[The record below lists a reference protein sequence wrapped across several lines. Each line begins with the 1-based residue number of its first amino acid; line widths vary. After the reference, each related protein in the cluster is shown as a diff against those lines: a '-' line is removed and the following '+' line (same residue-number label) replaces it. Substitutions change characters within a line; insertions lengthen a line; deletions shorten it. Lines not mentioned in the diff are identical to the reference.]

1 MVLAAG
7 NYKDKRLFRRGT
19 KHAYSKRASFER
31 HYKRFIF
38 HLFQEGYVKHFK
50 LGVVSFI
57 AIFILVACQQVV
69 SPKDRQTTALFTD
82 ADLDKAVLELAEAE
96 ESSGQELA
104 DIPDGSLTTLA
115 DYPAGDLSSAAVL
128 PGAKGFIYYQVRD
141 TSVVNQYKIYR
152 FDQSTDVNTLVYEG
166 QRALNGVAGNAAGTI
181 VYFSARE
188 TTSATSDY
196 EIYKLNVNTSG
207 VTRLTNNNSDDI
219 NVASSADA
227 NRITFE
233 GLGAGGQKAVYYRIY
248 SSATNFIERRLAGS
262 LDQFEPSISSNG
274 NYIAFV
280 RLLNTGSYRIMLHN
294 ISANTYLTVNS
305 DASPL
310 NHPSPNDAGSK
321 VAWSRN
327 DTSGYQVRVKNLT
340 TTGITTA
347 VSSTTLIRHPHL
359 TRDGNYLTYGLGVSN
374 SFNVFTKN
382 LSSGAFVQGTNLVRP
397 VSASGM
403 YWQTPAGTATATIQ
417 GRVTRGSGSSLVA
430 GNEVRYNYSYS
441 ETAKQQNVSDL
452 LARAAAQ
459 GSVRVIVTLAVGF
472 RPEGTLSAP
481 ATTNQRQ
488 AIQQAQTSLLS
499 RYSGQVSLVTRFQT
513 VPLVVVIVDA
523 AGLQALDSDPSVVW
537 IEEDVA
543 QPPTLAES
551 TAIVGAP
558 AAWSSGYTGSGQ
570 AVAILDTGVDRL
582 HSFFGGRVVSEA
594 CYSSSFS
601 GPGYTSTKACPGG
614 SDVGGGAWE
623 QTGTGSAAP
632 CTAANGCDHGTHVA
646 GIAAGNGASFDGVA
660 RDAGIIAVQVFSN
673 FNASYCANFGYSGTC
688 TLSFT
693 SDQIKGLERVYALR
707 NSFSVA
713 SANMSLGGGQSTANC
728 DSDSRK
734 LIIDN
739 LRSVGI
745 ATVIAS
751 GNNGFT
757 NALSFPACISSA
769 VSVGSTNDGSSGAT
783 PTDAVSSFS
792 NSASFL
798 SLLAPGY
805 WINSSVPGGGFA
817 EFAGTSM
824 AAPHVAGAWAI
835 MKQRFPSESVSQ
847 ILSRL
852 QSTGVGITDSRNGIT
867 KSRIQVDAA
876 LSLPTTAVVRLYNA
890 STGQLVATQDANSS
904 DDYSFSN
911 VASGNYYVQAYIDTG
926 DDTQGSSEKAG
937 AFGGSAVPT
946 VVNASG
952 TVTANI
958 TTGTPTEVEP
968 NNNTATNN
976 VLLLGTFINGEVV
989 TTNYDYF
996 KLLVPS
1002 TGNYTL
1008 ETFSCDGRLDTIID
1022 LYNASG
1028 TFLTSD
1034 DQGGTGN
1041 CSQIVYNFT
1050 SAGTYF
1056 VRVSGYLDSSGFY
1069 TLGIR

>member
-1 MVLAAG
+1 V
-7 NYKDKRLFRRGT
+7 KR
-19 KHAYSKRASFER
+19 
-31 HYKRFIF
+31 
-38 HLFQEGYVKHFK
+38 FK
-50 LGVVSFI
+50 LGVVTFI
-57 AIFILVACQQVV
+57 AIFILVACQQVE
-69 SPKDRQTTALFTD
+69 SPKNRQTKALFTD
-82 ADLDKAVLELAEAE
+82 TDLDKAVLEVAGVE
-96 ESSGQELA
+96 ETSGQELVA
-104 DIPDGSLTTLA
+104 IPDGSVTTLA
-115 DYPAGDLSSAAVL
+115 DYPAGELALAAVL
-128 PGAKGFIYYQVRD
+128 PGAKGFIYYQLRD
-141 TSVVNQYKIYR
+141 TSAVDQYKIYR
-152 FDQSTDVNTLVYEG
+152 FDQSTDANTLVYEG

-181 VYFSARE
+181 IYFSARE

-196 EIYKLNVNTSG
+196 EVYKLNVNTSG
-207 VTRLTNNNSDDI
+207 VTRLTNNSSDDI

-233 GLGAGGQKAVYYRIY
+233 GLGASGQKAVYYRIY

-262 LDQFEPSISSNG
+262 LAQFEPSISSNG

-280 RLLNTGSYRIMLHN
+280 RLLNTGSYRVMLHD

-305 DASPL
+305 DPSPL
-310 NHPSPNDAGSK
+310 NHPSPDDAGNK

-340 TTGITTA
+340 TTTITTA

-359 TRDGNYLTYGLGVSN
+359 TRDGNYLTYGLQVSN

-382 LSSGAFVQGTNLVRP
+382 LSSGAFVQGTNFVLP
-397 VSASGM
+397 ASASGM
-403 YWQTPAGTATATIQ
+403 YWQTPTGTATATIR
-417 GRVTRGSGSSLVA
+417 GRITRGTGSSIVA
-430 GNEVRYNYSYS
+430 SDEALYSYRYN
-441 ETAKQQNVSDL
+441 ETARQQSVDAL
-452 LARAAAQ
+452 LEQAAAQ
-459 GSVRVIVTLAVGF
+459 GRVRVILTLAVGF
-472 RPEGTLSAP
+472 RPEGILSDTA
-481 ATTNQRQ
+481 ATTQRQ
-488 AIQQAQTSLLS
+488 AIQQAQTSVIN
-499 RYSGQVSLVTRFQT
+499 RYSGQVSQVTRFQT
-513 VPLVVVIVDA
+513 VPLLALVIDA
-523 AGLQALDSDPSVVW
+523 AGLQALRNDPSVIW
-537 IEEDVA
+537 IEEDIA

-551 TAIVGAP
+551 TAIIGATT
-558 AAWSSGYTGSGQ
+558 ASSSGYTGSGR

-594 CYSSSFS
+594 CYSSSFT
-601 GPGYTSTKACPGG
+601 GVGYTSTKTCPGG
-614 SDVGGGAWE
+614 SNVGGGAWE

-632 CTAANGCDHGTHVA
+632 CTAADGCDHGTHVA

-660 RDAGIIAVQVFSN
+660 RDASIIAVQVFSN
-673 FNASYCANFGYSGTC
+673 FDAGYCANFGYPGTC
-688 TLSFT
+688 PLSFT

-707 NSFSVA
+707 TSFTIA
-713 SANMSLGGGQSTANC
+713 SANMSLGGGQSTSNC

-769 VSVGSTNDGSSGAT
+769 ISVGSTNDGSSGAT
-783 PTDAVSSFS
+783 PSDSVSSFS

-798 SLLAPGY
+798 SLLAPGR

-824 AAPHVAGAWAI
+824 AAPHVAGAWAV
-835 MKQRFPSESVSQ
+835 MEQRFPSESVSQ

-852 QSTGVGITDSRNGIT
+852 QSTGVAITDTRNSIT

-876 LSLPTTAVVRLYNA
+876 LNLPTTAVVRLFNA

-904 DDYSFSN
+904 DDYSFTN
-911 VASGNYYVQAYIDTG
+911 VASGTYYVQAYIDTG

-968 NNNTATNN
+968 NNGTTTSNL
-976 VLLLGTFINGEVV
+976 LLLGTFINGEVV

-996 KLLVPS
+996 KLLIPS
-1002 TGNYTL
+1002 TGSYTL
-1008 ETFSCDGRLDTIID
+1008 ETFNCDSRLDTIID

-1028 TFLTSD
+1028 TLLTSD
-1034 DQGGTGN
+1034 DQGGTNN

-1056 VRVSGYLDSSGFY
+1056 VRIRGFVDSSGFY